1 MTPAGLPDKLHLCG
15 YVRLADRGFALPAY
29 QVKPGANAWYAAVA
43 LVNGD
48 HASEIEGF
56 ELLEDV
62 PVELFDTGI
71 IVGRHDLWR
80 DVFLWE
86 GQKYAGR
93 PSEILEALSE
103 FRDELLTHA
112 PLSYLDLALPAA
124 APDTADITEA
134 ARDFLE
140 QKLGAARG
148 AANFIDLILRPGIL
162 IELRREANSR
172 LLSVDELDSL
182 RNFKVRQSGPARYD
196 LEIAS
201 KVSEM
206 FDRAAFE
213 ELEAAVARFAGRLGI
228 TLKVIALKDYAGDHI
243 EAERPAT
250 PPSIRTSRRSPRRES
265 PNILVIA
272 GDRRSQAIC
281 RHLEPPSSIASGSG
295 SVWEGEYR
303 IDHRA
308 GLKDLPESHDGVML
322 IVDNVGTRDAKR
334 ARSVFDVVVWLAG
347 NDALLD
353 ARSNDIYE
361 LARHRDPQ
369 TPFLIAPA
377 PPADG
382 PTVLMEPRSK
392 AKHVLEQAN
401 AVIDTTL
408 ARSPFWTGQLRRSI
422 DRRMADMIVTVSI
435 LAAAINSVRH
445 DLNTRRGSKHPYSAT
460 LSIGERRFGHE
471 AASELNAAS
480 LRGMQSDRRMS
491 SRHAFEIREQGSTI
505 VRNAALEIN
514 PLWTDFERF
523 GEAAFLS
530 TIGPGADWPNR
541 SLITDVPDN
550 LLHSLDAPN
559 LSVALKHIDGEPSL
573 VLTAESPRL
582 ATIREAWASG
592 LAVARYTDTA
602 TIRATTL
609 QRNPFG
615 LPEEMRFPKLARLA
629 QNQGLV
635 TRGVDARDVLRLA
648 ETDWL
653 DIRNASV
660 SSSLLAQAR
669 KYRPTVAE
677 AGSNLE
683 IALPTAAIWDGIRNG
698 DSVARELFR
707 RFPKLQERGEK
718 AGKRMSDLIAAWT
731 RPSEGMQRWII
742 EDGRIPVEAGMLRAE
757 EVPAQRLF
765 FIDGDQ
771 AVPCIIF
778 SRPFAVWAK
787 ALLPASTSWASRF
800 QVSRTFDAFPFPLCF
815 RIERSSNEEP
825 PQLRFARGHERLKVI
840 GERLSRRFMDNGRN
854 VGAEFSDEMNY
865 RRDEMLEELDGILLR
880 EMNLPNDANDL
891 DILEALVERNR
902 DRL

>member
-62 PVELFDTGI
+62 PVELLDTGI

-86 GQKYAGR
+86 GEKYAGR
-93 PSEILEALSE
+93 PSEILEALGE
-103 FRDELLTHA
+103 LRDELLTHA
-112 PLSYLDLALPAA
+112 PLSYLDLALPAE

-140 QKLGAARG
+140 QKLGVARG
-148 AANFIDLILRPGIL
+148 AANFIELVLRPAIL
-162 IELRREANSR
+162 IELRRGANSR
-172 LLSVDELDSL
+172 LMSVDELDSL
-182 RNFKVRQSGPARYD
+182 RNFRVRQSGPARYD
-196 LEIAS
+196 LEIAA
-201 KVSEM
+201 KMSEM

-213 ELEAAVARFAGRLGI
+213 ELEAAVSRFAGRLGI

-243 EAERPAT
+243 EAERLAT
-250 PPSIRTSRRSPRRES
+250 PPNIRRSRRSSRRES
-265 PNILVIA
+265 PNILIIA
-272 GDRRSQAIC
+272 ADRRSQAIC
-281 RHLEPPSSIASGSG
+281 RHLEPPSSVASGSG

-303 IDHRA
+303 IDHRD
-308 GLKDLPESHDGVML
+308 GLNDLPEPHGGVIL

-334 ARSVFDVVVWLAG
+334 ALSVFDVIVWLAG

-382 PTVLMEPRSK
+382 PTVLMEPRSR
-392 AKHVLEQAN
+392 AKDVLGQAN

-422 DRRMADMIVTVSI
+422 DRRMADMIATVSI
-435 LAAAINSVRH
+435 LAAAIGSVRH
-445 DLNTRRGSKHPYSAT
+445 DLNTRRGSKQPSSAT

-471 AASELNAAS
+471 AASELNATS
-480 LRGMQSDRRMS
+480 LRGMQSDRRIS
-491 SRHAFEIREQGSTI
+491 SRHGFEIREQGSTI

-523 GEAAFLS
+523 GEAAFFNAM
-530 TIGPGADWPNR
+530 GREADWPNR
-541 SLITDVPDN
+541 SLITGVPDN
-550 LLHSLDAPN
+550 LLHSLDAPD
-559 LSVALKHIDGEPSL
+559 LSVALNDIDGKPSL

-582 ATIREAWASG
+582 ATIREAWDSG

-602 TIRATTL
+602 TIRATAL
-609 QRNPFG
+609 QRNPFR

-660 SSSLLAQAR
+660 SSSLPAQAR
-669 KYRPTVAE
+669 KYRPTVGE

-683 IALPTAAIWDGIRNG
+683 IALPTAAIWDGMRNG
-698 DSVARELFR
+698 DSVARELLG

-731 RPSEGMQRWII
+731 RPSDGMQRWII

-771 AVPCIIF
+771 AVPCIIL

-815 RIERSSNEEP
+815 RIERSSDEEP
-825 PQLRFARGHERLKVI
+825 PQLRFARGHERLKVL
-840 GERLSRRFMDNGRN
+840 GERLSRRFMGNGRN
-854 VGAEFSDEMNY
+854 IGAEFSDEMNY
-865 RRDEMLEELDGILLR
+865 GRDEMLEELDRILLR
-880 EMNLPNDANDL
+880 EMNLPDDASDL